1 MPSNHLILC
10 RPLLLL
16 PSIFP
21 SIRVFSNESAL
32 GIRWP
37 KYWSFRGP
45 YRSAGIHVLA
55 SLCSPH
61 CPTPHEKITKDTFF
75 FSQEQ
80 KGSNMYE
87 KFSTQGQGVVTGS
100 CRHPLP
106 STENPRLQER
116 SFLLFPGIPALV
128 DRLFSAVQRGDEK
141 GRDFP
146 REPTSQ
152 FYSCLWVL
160 MGDGLYQKNYVKS
173 G

>member
-1 MPSNHLILC
+1 MSQL
-10 RPLLLL
+10 
-16 PSIFP
+16 
-21 SIRVFSNESAL
+21 
-32 GIRWP
+32 
-37 KYWSFRGP
+37 
-45 YRSAGIHVLA
+45 LA
-55 SLCSPH
+55 SGGQNIGVSEAHIGLQEFMYWLPYALHTAPLPMRRSLRTPSSP
-61 CPTPHEKITKDTFF
+61 
-75 FSQEQ
+75 EQ

-87 KFSTQGQGVVTGS
+87 KFSTQGEGVVTGS

-128 DRLFSAVQRGDEK
+128 VRLFSAVQRGDEK

-160 MGDGLYQKNYVKS
+160 MGDGLYQKTM
-173 G
+173 